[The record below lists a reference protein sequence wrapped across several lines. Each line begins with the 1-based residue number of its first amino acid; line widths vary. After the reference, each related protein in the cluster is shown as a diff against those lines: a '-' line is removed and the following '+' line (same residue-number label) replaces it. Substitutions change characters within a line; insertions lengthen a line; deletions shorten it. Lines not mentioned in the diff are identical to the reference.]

1 MGMGWFLFIIVL
13 VVSFIVVR
21 IGAIAFQLT
30 GLNWELAKFQ
40 ALSCFT
46 GTGFTTREAELIVG
60 HKQRRKIASML
71 MVLGNAGLVIMIASF
86 ATSLNPLIMDTIEEP
101 FLPLKIPVE
110 WIPVVNLMI
119 IMLAVL
125 IIYKVFTNKK
135 VSDKLTNFLR
145 KRIIK
150 REIFER
156 TTFDELLIATG
167 GYGVSKVDVPT
178 GSFFVGKS
186 LVKAALR
193 SKHDITLLAVT
204 REGVT
209 ISNPSADEKIQVGDE
224 LICFGKLENIRETFS
239 TQK

>member
-1 MGMGWFLFIIVL
+1 
-13 VVSFIVVR
+13 
-21 IGAIAFQLT
+21 
-30 GLNWELAKFQ
+30 
-40 ALSCFT
+40 
-46 GTGFTTREAELIVG
+46 
-60 HKQRRKIASML
+60 
-71 MVLGNAGLVIMIASF
+71 MIASF

-101 FLPLKIPVE
+101 FLPLKIPVK

-178 GSFFVGKS
+178 GSFFVDKS

>member
-1 MGMGWFLFIIVL
+1 MGWFLFIIVL

-46 GTGFTTREAELIVG
+46 GTGFTTRESELIVG
-60 HKQRRKIASML
+60 HRQRRKIASVL
-71 MVLGNAGLVIMIASF
+71 MVLGNAGLVLMIASF
-86 ATSLNPLIMDTIEEP
+86 ATSLNPLIMDTIDEP
-101 FLPLKIPVE
+101 FLPLKIPVK

-119 IMLAVL
+119 IALAVL

-145 KRIIK
+145 KKIIK

-167 GYGVSKVDVPT
+167 GYGVSKVDVLT
-178 GSFFVGKS
+178 GSFFVGKN
-186 LVKAALR
+186 LVNTALR
-193 SKHDITLLAVT
+193 SKHDITLLAIT

-209 ISNPSADEKIQVGDE
+209 IPNPSADEKIQVGDE

>member
-1 MGMGWFLFIIVL
+1 MGWFLFIIVL

-60 HKQRRKIASML
+60 HKQRRKIASVL

-178 GSFFVGKS
+178 GSFFVDKS